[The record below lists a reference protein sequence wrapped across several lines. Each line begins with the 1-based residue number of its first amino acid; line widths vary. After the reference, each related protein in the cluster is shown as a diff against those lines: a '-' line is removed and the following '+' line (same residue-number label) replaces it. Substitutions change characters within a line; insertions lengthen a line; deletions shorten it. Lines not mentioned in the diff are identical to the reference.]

1 MRPERTGPIAGVL
14 LAAGSSA
21 RMGRNKLLLT
31 LDGETVVRR
40 AARRAHDAGLEP
52 LVVLGHDAALVR
64 EELAGMPCRTVVNPD
79 WSLGK
84 SASVRVGIAA
94 LPPDTAAAV
103 IVLPDMPLVTAVM
116 LAALARA
123 YREGTA
129 RIVASRY
136 GRVMAPPIL
145 YDRTLFGELS
155 AMEGDGCGKHVV
167 NQHRPEAAVLDWPP
181 EALAD
186 LDVPSDYE
194 RVHPAHDP
202 R

>member
-1 MRPERTGPIAGVL
+1 MSPERAGPIAAVL

-21 RMGRNKLLLT
+21 RMGQNKLLLL
-31 LDGETVVRR
+31 LDGETVIRR
-40 AARRAHDAGLEP
+40 AVRRAHDAGLEP

-64 EELAGMPCRTVVNPD
+64 EELAGMPFRAVLNPD
-79 WSLGK
+79 WPLGK
-84 SASVRVGIAA
+84 SASVRAGIAA

-103 IVLPDMPLVTAVM
+103 IVLPDMPFVTAVM
-116 LAALARA
+116 LAALART
-123 YREGTA
+123 YRESTA

-136 GRVMAPPIL
+136 GGVMAPPVL
-145 YDRTLFGELS
+145 YDRALFGELS
-155 AMEGDGCGKHVV
+155 AMEGDGCGKRVV
-167 NQHRPEAAVLDWPP
+167 NQHRPEAAVLDWPA